1 MPRVLRK
8 PLARADLLDIWNYVA
23 DDSPAK
29 ADRLLDS
36 IDKRCQTLSRFPK
49 MGRVRNELGP
59 SLRSFP
65 VGNYVIFYREVSKGI
80 EIIRVLHGARDIEAI
95 ITSGERGPSHR

>member
-8 PLARADLLDIWNYVA
+8 PLARADLLNIWNYVA
-23 DDSPAK
+23 DDSPTR
-29 ADRLLDS
+29 ADRLLD
-36 IDKRCQTLSRFPK
+36 IINKKCQTLARFPK
-49 MGRVRNELGP
+49 MGRARNELGA

-80 EIIRVLHGARDIEAI
+80 EIIRVLHGARDIEGI
-95 ITSGERGPSHR
+95 ISSGE

>member
-29 ADRLLDS
+29 ADRVLDS
-36 IDKRCQTLSRFPK
+36 INKQCQILARFPK
-49 MGRVRNELGP
+49 MGRARNELGP

-65 VGNYVIFYREVSKGI
+65 VGNYVIF
-80 EIIRVLHGARDIEAI
+80 
-95 ITSGERGPSHR
+95 

>member
-8 PLARADLLDIWNYVA
+8 PLARVDLLDIWNYVA
-23 DDSPAK
+23 DDSPTK

-36 IDKRCQTLSRFPK
+36 INKHCRTLARFPK
-49 MGRVRNELGP
+49 MGRARNELGP

-65 VGNYVIFYREVSKGI
+65 VGNYVIFYREISKGI
-80 EIIRVLHGARDIEAI
+80 EIFRVLHGARDIEGI
-95 ITSGERGPSHR
+95 ISSGD

>member
-1 MPRVLRK
+1 MARVLRR

-36 IDKRCQTLSRFPK
+36 INKHCQTLARFPK
-49 MGRVRNELGP
+49 MGRARNELGA

-65 VGNYVIFYREVSKGI
+65 VGTYVIFYREVSKGI
-80 EIIRVLHGARDIEAI
+80 EVVRILHGARDIEGI
-95 ITSGERGPSHR
+95 IGSTE

>member
-29 ADRLLDS
+29 ADRLLDT
-36 IDKRCQTLSRFPK
+36 INKKCQTLARFPK
-49 MGRVRNELGP
+49 MGRVRNELGA

-65 VGNYVIFYREVSKGI
+65 VGNYVIFYREVSRGI
-80 EIIRVLHGARDIEAI
+80 EIIRVLHGARDIEGI
-95 ITSGERGPSHR
+95 ISSGD

>member
-36 IDKRCQTLSRFPK
+36 INKQCQTLARFPK
-49 MGRVRNELGP
+49 MGRARNKLGA

-65 VGNYVIFYREVSKGI
+65 AGNYVIFYREVSKGI
-80 EIIRVLHGARDIEAI
+80 EIIRVLHGARDIEGI
-95 ITSGERGPSHR
+95 ISSRE

>member
-8 PLARADLLDIWNYVA
+8 ALARADLIDIWNYVA
-23 DDSPAK
+23 DVSPAK
-29 ADRLLDS
+29 ADRLLDT
-36 IDKRCQTLSRFPK
+36 INKECQTLARFPK
-49 MGRVRNELGP
+49 MGRARNELGP

-80 EIIRVLHGARDIEAI
+80 EIIRVLHGARDTEGI
-95 ITSGERGPSHR
+95 ISSEE

>member
-8 PLARADLLDIWNYVA
+8 PLARADLIDIWNYVA

-29 ADRLLDS
+29 ADRLLDTVN
-36 IDKRCQTLSRFPK
+36 KLCQTLARFPK
-49 MGRVRNELGP
+49 MGRARNELGV

-65 VGNYVIFYREVSKGI
+65 VGNYVIFYREVSKGM
-80 EIIRVLHGARDIEAI
+80 EIIRVLHGARDIEGLI
-95 ITSGERGPSHR
+95 SS

>member
-8 PLARADLLDIWNYVA
+8 PLARVDLIEIWNYVA
-23 DDSPAK
+23 DDSPAN
-29 ADRLLDS
+29 ADRLLDL
-36 IDKRCQTLSRFPK
+36 INKQCQTLARFPK
-49 MGRVRNELGP
+49 MGRARSELSP

-80 EIIRVLHGARDIEAI
+80 EIIRVLHGARDIEGIMSSA
-95 ITSGERGPSHR
+95 E

>member
-36 IDKRCQTLSRFPK
+36 INKHCQTLARFPK
-49 MGRVRNELGP
+49 MGRARGELGP
-59 SLRSFP
+59 SIRSFP
-65 VGNYVIFYREVSKGI
+65 VGNYVIFYREVSRGI
-80 EIIRVLHGARDIEAI
+80 EIIRVLHGARDIEGMI
-95 ITSGERGPSHR
+95 PSGD

>member
-29 ADRLLDS
+29 ADRLLDT
-36 IDKRCQTLSRFPK
+36 INTQCQTLARFPK
-49 MGRVRNELGP
+49 MGRQRNELGA

-65 VGNYVIFYREVSKGI
+65 VDNYVIFYREVAKGI
-80 EIIRVLHGARDIEAI
+80 EIIRVLHGARDIKGI
-95 ITSGERGPSHR
+95 FLLVRR

>member
-23 DDSPAK
+23 DDSPAN
-29 ADRLLDS
+29 ADRLLDT
-36 IDKRCQTLSRFPK
+36 INKQCQMLARFPQ
-49 MGRVRNELGP
+49 MGRARNELCA

-80 EIIRVLHGARDIEAI
+80 EIIRVLHGARDIEGI
-95 ITSGERGPSHR
+95 ISSNE

>member
-8 PLARADLLDIWNYVA
+8 PLARADLLNIWNYVA

-29 ADRLLDS
+29 ADRLLES
-36 IDKRCQTLSRFPK
+36 INKHCQTLARFPK
-49 MGRVRNELGP
+49 MGRARNELSA

-65 VGNYVIFYREVSKGI
+65 VGNYVIFYREVPKGV
-80 EIIRVLHGARDIEAI
+80 EIIRVLHGARDIEGI
-95 ITSGERGPSHR
+95 ISSGE

>member
-8 PLARADLLDIWNYVA
+8 PLARTDLLDIWNYVA

-29 ADRLLDS
+29 ADRLLDA
-36 IDKRCQTLSRFPK
+36 INKHCQTLARFPR
-49 MGRVRNELGP
+49 MGRPRTELGR

-80 EIIRVLHGARDIEAI
+80 EIIRVLHGAQDIEGI
-95 ITSGERGPSHR
+95 ISSVE

>member
-1 MPRVLRK
+1 MPRVRRK

-36 IDKRCQTLSRFPK
+36 INKQCQALARFPK
-49 MGRVRNELGP
+49 MGRARNELGA

-80 EIIRVLHGARDIEAI
+80 EINRVLHGARDIEGI
-95 ITSGERGPSHR
+95 ISSGE

>member
-29 ADRLLDS
+29 ADRVLDS
-36 IDKRCQTLSRFPK
+36 INKQCQTLARFPK
-49 MGRVRNELGP
+49 MGRARNELGP
-59 SLRSFP
+59 YFTQLP
-65 VGNYVIFYREVSKGI
+65 CG
-80 EIIRVLHGARDIEAI
+80 
-95 ITSGERGPSHR
+95 

>member
-29 ADRLLDS
+29 ADRLLDT
-36 IDKRCQTLSRFPK
+36 INKRCQTLARFPK
-49 MGRVRNELGP
+49 MGRARNELGP
-59 SLRSFP
+59 SLRSFS
-65 VGNYVIFYREVSKGI
+65 VGNYVIFYREISKDI
-80 EIIRVLHGARDIEAI
+80 EIIRVVHGARDIEGI
-95 ITSGERGPSHR
+95 ISSGG

>member
-23 DDSPAK
+23 DDGPAK
-29 ADRLLDS
+29 ADRLLD
-36 IDKRCQTLSRFPK
+36 IINKHCQTLARFPK
-49 MGRVRNELGP
+49 MGRARNELGV

-65 VGNYVIFYREVSKGI
+65 VGNYVIFYREISKGI
-80 EIIRVLHGARDIEAI
+80 EIIRVLHGARDIERI
-95 ITSGERGPSHR
+95 ISSGK